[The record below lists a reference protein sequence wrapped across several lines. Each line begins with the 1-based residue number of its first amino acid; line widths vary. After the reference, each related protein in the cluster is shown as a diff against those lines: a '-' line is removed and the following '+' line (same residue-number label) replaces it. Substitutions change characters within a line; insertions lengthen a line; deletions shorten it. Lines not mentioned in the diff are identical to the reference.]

1 MKMKKMFLLCA
12 AALIAVS
19 GVMAGGSKQ
28 SEVQQAGVKDDDY
41 VVSIG
46 YGTTGGLCAAPFYI
60 AIEKGYYEE
69 EGVKWEKYNVE
80 PGTLMQLLTTGQ
92 VDAGYNLLATLI
104 QPLANGLDI
113 KIPLALHTGCVKV
126 LVRPD
131 SDIKTVADLKGKKIG
146 TDGMAT
152 SSTVIPQRYLGE
164 LGINAS
170 GDNSEVEW
178 VVYPSTELPLALE
191 RGLVDAIG
199 LGDPRAQIIENA
211 GQARVIINSATDDYL
226 KDEFCCVTPLR
237 TKFVEEHPTVA
248 AAFIRAIQKGA
259 KFVQDNPDET
269 ARILQE
275 KNYVAGEPEV
285 NAQILRTYDY
295 RATVSGAL
303 TAIDRNAKD
312 LQRIGLVDKE
322 VDVDRLVNNVY
333 IALPGVPD
341 SLYK

>member
-1 MKMKKMFLLCA
+1 LKEKEMNMKKLLLLCV

-19 GVMAGGSKQ
+19 GVMARGSR
-28 SEVQQAGVKDDDY
+28 QADVPDEDY

-60 AIEKGYYEE
+60 AIEKGYYDE
-69 EGVKWEKYNVE
+69 EGVRWEKYNVE

-104 QPLANGLDI
+104 QPLANGLDV

-126 LVRPD
+126 LVKPD

-164 LGINAS
+164 LGIKAS
-170 GDNSEVEW
+170 GEDSEVEW

-211 GQARVIINSATDDYL
+211 GQGRVIINSATDDYL
-226 KDEFCCVTPLR
+226 KNEFCCVTPLR
-237 TKFVEEHPTVA
+237 TEFVEKHPVVA

-303 TAIDRNAKD
+303 TAIDRNARD

-322 VDVDRLVNNVY
+322 VDVDKLVKSVY
-333 IALPGVPD
+333 VALPGVPD

>member
-1 MKMKKMFLLCA
+1 MEMKKMLLLCVVA
-12 AALIAVS
+12 FAAVS
-19 GVMAGGSKQ
+19 GVMARGSRQ
-28 SEVQQAGVKDDDY
+28 VEAPDDDY

-104 QPLANGLDI
+104 QPLANGLDV

-152 SSTVIPQRYLGE
+152 SSTVIPQRYLAE

-178 VVYPSTELPLALE
+178 VIYPVTELPLALE

-199 LGDPRAQIIENA
+199 LGDPRAQIVENS
-211 GQARVIINSATDDYL
+211 GQGRVIINSATDDYL
-226 KDEFCCVTPLR
+226 KNEFCCVTPLR
-237 TKFVEEHPTVA
+237 TEFVEKRPAVA

-275 KNYVAGEPEV
+275 KNYVAGEAEV

-303 TAIDRNAKD
+303 TAIDRNARD

-322 VDVDRLVNNVY
+322 VDVDSLVKNVY

>member
-1 MKMKKMFLLCA
+1 MKKMLLLCVVV
-12 AALIAVS
+12 LTAVS
-19 GVMAGGSKQ
+19 VVMARGSR
-28 SEVQQAGVKDDDY
+28 QADVTDDDY

-60 AIEKGYYEE
+60 AIEKGYYDE

-126 LVRPD
+126 LVKPE
-131 SDIKTVADLKGKKIG
+131 SDIRTVADLKGKKIG

-164 LGINAS
+164 LGIRAS
-170 GDNSEVEW
+170 GDDSEVEW
-178 VVYPSTELPLALE
+178 VIYPSTELPLALE
-191 RGLVDAIG
+191 QGWVDAIG

-226 KDEFCCVTPLR
+226 KNEFCCVTPLR
-237 TKFVEEHPTVA
+237 TEFVEKHPAVA

-275 KNYVAGEPEV
+275 KNYVAGDPEV

-303 TAIDRNAKD
+303 TAIDRNARD

-322 VDVDRLVNNVY
+322 VNVDNLVKSTYV
-333 IALPGVPD
+333 ALPGVPD

>member
-1 MKMKKMFLLCA
+1 MKMKKVVLFCVV
-12 AALIAVS
+12 ALIAVS
-19 GVMAGGSKQ
+19 GIMAGGRKQ
-28 SEVQQAGVKDDDY
+28 ADVKDDDY

-164 LGINAS
+164 LGIKAS
-170 GDNSEVEW
+170 GDDSEVEW
-178 VVYPSTELPLALE
+178 VIYPSTELPLALE

-199 LGDPRAQIIENA
+199 LGDPRAAIIENA
-211 GQARVIINSATDDYL
+211 GQARVIINQATDDYL

-237 TKFVEEHPTVA
+237 TEFVEKHPAVA

-269 ARILQE
+269 ARILSA
-275 KNYVAGEPEV
+275 KDYVAGEPEV
-285 NAQILRTYDY
+285 NAQILRTYNY

-303 TAIDRNAKD
+303 SAIDRNAKD
-312 LQRIGLVDKE
+312 LHRIGLVEKDVN
-322 VDVDRLVNNVY
+322 VDALVKSTY